1 MKTRT
6 LMNVLL
12 AMFLIVSVVAVSGCK
27 SVAETTGEGVL
38 AVNQGFSS
46 VMGGHGLGE
55 SEKERTDDHSRQL
68 RLNGSMLVDDIDA
81 WMMTDR
87 ASRLSEFTVR

>member
-6 LMNVLL
+6 LMNVSL
-12 AMFLIVSVVAVSGCK
+12 AILMLVSVVAVSGCK

-38 AVNQGFSS
+38 AINQTVSS
-46 VMGGHGLGE
+46 ALGGHGLGE
-55 SEKERTDDHSRQL
+55 TERERTDDHSRQL
-68 RLNGSMLVDDIDA
+68 RINGSQMIDDIDA

-87 ASRLSEFTVR
+87 ASRMSEFVVR